1 MNIKMD
7 KIPIALIVVI
17 VVLAFVSGYFI
28 GLLNSAGNFT
38 LNITN
43 KTNDTGTDFDKGY
56 DYKKTYTPITYNK
69 TPINTP
75 TNKSS
80 DKPDPDPPVNKSGET

>member
-1 MNIKMD
+1 MNFKMD

-17 VVLAFVSGYFI
+17 VVLAFIGGYFT

-43 KTNDTGTDFDKGY
+43 KTNDSGNNFDKGY
-56 DYKKTYTPITYNK
+56 NYKETYKPVTSNNTQVKPRN
-69 TPINTP
+69 NTP
-75 TNKSS
+75 
-80 DKPDPDPPVNKSGET
+80 KPDPKPPQPSNETEP